1 MQIKK
6 ILFVKIPMILNIVI
20 LLVIF
25 IFIWGWFSSSLIL
38 KVPKLSLEIN
48 PASFNLDFEN
58 TKFLTSDKIKISGW
72 FIHSRSVEKSD
83 KTIIICHG
91 WGANKSDVFP
101 STMYLIKQGFNL
113 LYFDFR
119 NHGKSGGN
127 VSSIG
132 KLESSDLTAAVE
144 YLKKE
149 KPEFS
154 KKIGVYGISMGAS
167 VAILTAAED
176 ERISAL
182 VVDSPFSS
190 FNYIVVRYAKLFY
203 KIPKYP
209 LTPVT
214 FLFAKIRLGFNPD
227 DFSAVRHIKKIS
239 PRPIFF
245 IHGAND
251 ERIPVAECK
260 KLYNL
265 AGEPKE
271 FWSVP
276 GADHMESHSKD
287 PFEYERKVGEFFQR
301 YLLTRAEYTLHGR
314 WCHAELDSASIDP
327 ETSSG

>member
-1 MQIKK
+1 MV
-6 ILFVKIPMILNIVI
+6 FNVVV
-20 LLVIF
+20 LLVVF

-48 PASFNLDFEN
+48 PASFNLN
-58 TKFLTSDKIKISGW
+58 SVNVKFLTSDGLEISGW
-72 FIHSRSVEKSD
+72 FIRPRSVEKSD
-83 KTIIICHG
+83 RTIIICHG
-91 WGANKSDVFP
+91 WGANKSDVFS
-101 STMYLIKQGFNL
+101 STMYLLKKGFNL

-119 NHGKSGGN
+119 NHGKSGGS

-132 KLESSDLTAAVE
+132 KLESLDLTAAVE

-154 KKIGVYGISMGAS
+154 EKIGVYGISMGAS
-167 VAILTAAED
+167 VAILTAAQD

-209 LTPVT
+209 LTPIT
-214 FLFAKIRLGFNPD
+214 FLFTKVRLGFNSD
-227 DFSAVRHIKKIS
+227 DFSAVRYVNKIS

-251 ERIPVAECK
+251 ERIPVKEGK
-260 KLYNL
+260 KLYNI

-271 FWSVP
+271 FWEAS
-276 GADHMESHSKD
+276 GADHMESHSKN
-287 PFEYERKVGEFFQR
+287 PLEYERKVGEFFR
-301 YLLTRAEYTLHGR
+301 KYLK
-314 WCHAELDSASIDP
+314 
-327 ETSSG
+327 

>member
-1 MQIKK
+1 MHIKE
-6 ILFVKIPMILNIVI
+6 ILFLKIPVFFNVIVI
-20 LLVIF
+20 LILF
-25 IFIWGWFSSSLIL
+25 FFIWGWFSSSLIL

-48 PASFNLDFEN
+48 PASFNLNSEN
-58 TKFLTSDKIKISGW
+58 IKFLTSDGLEISGW
-72 FIHSRSVEKSD
+72 FVRPKEKSD
-83 KTIIICHG
+83 KTVIICHG
-91 WGANKSDVFP
+91 WGANKADVFP
-101 STMYLIKQGFNL
+101 STMYLLKKGFNL

-127 VSSIG
+127 VSSLG
-132 KLESSDLTAAVE
+132 KLEGLDLTAAVE

-149 KPEFS
+149 KPELS

-167 VAILTAAED
+167 VAILTAAQD

-190 FNYIVVRYAKLFY
+190 FNYIVLRYAKLFY

-209 LTPVT
+209 LTPLT

-227 DFSAVRHIKKIS
+227 DFSAIKYVKKIS

-251 ERIPVAECK
+251 ERIPVKEGK
-260 KLYNL
+260 KLYNM

-271 FWSVP
+271 FWEVS
-276 GADHMESHSKD
+276 GADHMESHSKN
-287 PFEYERKVGEFFQR
+287 PLEYERRVGEFFR
-301 YLLTRAEYTLHGR
+301 KYLK
-314 WCHAELDSASIDP
+314 
-327 ETSSG
+327 

>member
-1 MQIKK
+1 
-6 ILFVKIPMILNIVI
+6 
-20 LLVIF
+20 
-25 IFIWGWFSSSLIL
+25 LIL

-48 PASFNLDFEN
+48 PASFNLNSEN
-58 TKFLTSDKIKISGW
+58 VKFLTSDGLEISGW
-72 FIHSRSVEKSD
+72 FIRPRSVEKSD
-83 KTIIICHG
+83 RIIIICHG
-91 WGANKSDVFP
+91 WGANKADVFP
-101 STMYLIKQGFNL
+101 SNMYLLKKGFNL

-119 NHGKSGGN
+119 NHGESGGN

-132 KLESSDLTAAVE
+132 KLEGLDLTAAVE

-149 KPEFS
+149 KPDFS

-167 VAILTAAED
+167 VAILTAAQD

-209 LTPVT
+209 LTPLT
-214 FLFAKIRLGFNPD
+214 FLFTKMRLGFNPD
-227 DFSAVRHIKKIS
+227 DFSADRYVNKIS

-251 ERIPVAECK
+251 ERIPVDEGK
-260 KLYNL
+260 KLYAL

-271 FWSVP
+271 FWEVS
-276 GADHMESHSKD
+276 GADHMESHSKN
-287 PFEYERKVGEFFQR
+287 PLEYESRVGEFFR
-301 YLLTRAEYTLHGR
+301 KYLK
-314 WCHAELDSASIDP
+314 
-327 ETSSG
+327 